1 MTRPKI
7 LVALALV
14 FAAAVVIGVATLSI
28 KYQGIAEHPPKAQVA
43 AVAPVAPV
51 TAPGRPNPSFDVVR
65 LSPQGSL
72 VIAGRAEPGAKV
84 EILDGE
90 RVIGQVTTD
99 SRGEWVFVPDVSLPP
114 GQHDLQLRATSAD
127 GRVAAADAPV
137 TMVVPAQPGGTPL
150 VVKRLAD
157 GGSIVM
163 LGPVGQAGAGPLTI
177 DAVDYTEH
185 RLSASGKALA
195 GAPVRI
201 YLDNHPLGD
210 VTADGAG
217 LWRLEPHDLG
227 LSNGRHTLRADQLD
241 AHGKVGSRVEVAFAS
256 GAGADAV
263 AVEPGNSLWRIAQR
277 RYGQGNAYTLIYQAN
292 KANIRDPN
300 LIYPGQVFSMPK
312 N

>member
-1 MTRPKI
+1 MNRQKI
-7 LVALALV
+7 LVAVGLVVAVAVLA
-14 FAAAVVIGVATLSI
+14 GVAMLSI
-28 KYQGIAEHPPKAQVA
+28 KYQATTELPPKPEA
-43 AVAPVAPV
+43 AATAAAPA
-51 TAPGRPNPSFDVVR
+51 APGRLNPSFDVVR

-90 RVIGQVTTD
+90 KVIGRVVAD
-99 SRGEWVFVPDVSLPP
+99 GRGEWVFVPDTALPP
-114 GQHDLQLRATSAD
+114 GQHDLQLRATAAD
-127 GRVAAADAPV
+127 GRVAAAEAPV

-177 DAVDYTEH
+177 DAVDYAEH
-185 RLSASGKALA
+185 RLSASGKALG
-195 GAPVRI
+195 GAQVRI
-201 YLDNHPLGD
+201 YLDNHPVGD
-210 VTADGAG
+210 VTADGIG
-217 LWRLEPHDLG
+217 LWRLTPHDLA
-227 LSNGRHTLRADQLD
+227 LPNGRHTLRADQLD
-241 AHGKVGSRVEVAFAS
+241 SHGKVASRVEVAFAS
-256 GAGADAV
+256 GGGAESV
-263 AVEPGNSLWRIAQR
+263 AVEAGNSLWRIAQR

-300 LIYPGQVFSMPK
+300 LIYPGQVFAMPK